1 MHQLSDTIVALAT
14 PPTKS
19 ALAIVRLSGPQAFSM
34 FSSIFSKD
42 LTLEKERGVHLGTIR
57 DGDDIIDQA
66 VVIQYLDPKSFTGED
81 LLEIIIHGSPL
92 IAYQLIETLIA
103 KGARNANPGEFSS
116 RAFLHQKV
124 DLIQAEAIHDV
135 IQATTIEAK
144 RLSLLSLTGQTS
156 EKIAPIRQR
165 LADILSLIEVN
176 IDYPEYQDIEQATKE
191 KVITDCG
198 AIVGLINTFIGEGE
212 KGRLIKEGIKVAIIG
227 KPNVGKSSLLNALIN
242 EEKAIVTDIAGTTR
256 DVVEAELNLRGVVLK
271 ILDTAGIRQTDNVI
285 EAIGIRKAITTVE
298 QADVVIYVQDA
309 TNPSEFDDDALNA
322 LLKTKAVIHV
332 YNKKDLLTKYDKQ
345 KLYISAK
352 SKDILPLLD
361 AMMQS
366 LGIQEANYY
375 TPSFNNSRQLGSLKQ
390 IREHLLKAI
399 EDAKAD
405 LTTDLISSSLQ
416 LAYQEVIQ
424 LLGLEGKVDL
434 GSEIFSRFC
443 VGK

>member
-57 DGDDIIDQA
+57 DGNDIVDQA

-92 IAYQLIETLIA
+92 IAYQLIETLVA

-116 RAFLHQKV
+116 RAFLHQKI

-165 LADILSLIEVN
+165 IADILSLIEVN
-176 IDYPEYQDIEQATKE
+176 IDYPEYQDIEQASKE
-191 KVITDCG
+191 KVITDCVE
-198 AIVGLINTFIGEGE
+198 IVDLLNTFIGEGE
-212 KGRLIKEGIKVAIIG
+212 KGRLIKEGIKMAIIG

-256 DVVEAELNLRGVVLK
+256 DVVEAELNLRGVILK

-285 EAIGIRKAITTVE
+285 ETIGIQKTMTTVE

-309 TNPSEFDDDALNA
+309 TNPSEFEDESLNA
-322 LLKTKAVIHV
+322 LLQTKAVIRV
-332 YNKKDLLTKYDKQ
+332 YNKKDLLTQYDNQ

-361 AMMQS
+361 AMMQV

-375 TPSFNNSRQLGSLKQ
+375 TPSFNNARQLGSLKQ
-390 IREHLLKAI
+390 IREHLQKAI
-399 EDAKAD
+399 EDAKAN

-434 GSEIFSRFC
+434 GGEIFSRFC

>member
-1 MHQLSDTIVALAT
+1 
-14 PPTKS
+14 
-19 ALAIVRLSGPQAFSM
+19 
-34 FSSIFSKD
+34 
-42 LTLEKERGVHLGTIR
+42 
-57 DGDDIIDQA
+57 
-66 VVIQYLDPKSFTGED
+66 
-81 LLEIIIHGSPL
+81 
-92 IAYQLIETLIA
+92 
-103 KGARNANPGEFSS
+103 
-116 RAFLHQKV
+116 
-124 DLIQAEAIHDV
+124 
-135 IQATTIEAK
+135 
-144 RLSLLSLTGQTS
+144 LSLTGQTS

-198 AIVGLINTFIGEGE
+198 EIVGLINAFIGEGE

>member
-34 FSSIFSKD
+34 FSSIFSKN
-42 LTLEKERGVHLGTIR
+42 LTLEKERGVHLGTIQ
-57 DGDDIIDQA
+57 DGEDIIDQA
-66 VVIQYLDPKSFTGED
+66 VVIQYIEPKSFTGED

-156 EKIAPIRQR
+156 DKIAPIRQR

-176 IDYPEYQDIEQATKE
+176 IDYPEYLDIEQATKE
-191 KVITDCG
+191 KVITDCLE
-198 AIVGLINTFIGEGE
+198 IVRLLNTFIGEGE

-256 DVVEAELNLRGVVLK
+256 DVVEAELNLRGIVLK

-298 QADVVIYVQDA
+298 QADVVIYVKDA
-309 TNPSEFDDDALNA
+309 TNPSEFEDESLNE

-332 YNKKDLLTKYDKQ
+332 YNKKDLITHHDKQ

-352 SKDILPLLD
+352 SKDIQPLLD
-361 AMMQS
+361 AMMKE

-375 TPSFNNSRQLGSLKQ
+375 TPSFNNARQLGSLKQ
-390 IREHLLKAI
+390 IKEHLQKAI
-399 EDAKAD
+399 EDAKND

-434 GSEIFSRFC
+434 GGEIFSRFC